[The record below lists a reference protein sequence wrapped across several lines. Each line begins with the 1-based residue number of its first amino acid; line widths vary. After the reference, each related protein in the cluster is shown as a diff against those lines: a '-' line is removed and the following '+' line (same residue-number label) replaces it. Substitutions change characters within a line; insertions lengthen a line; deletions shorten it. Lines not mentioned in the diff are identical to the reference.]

1 MQRSLWT
8 VEKPVGEGLGLYLNG
23 YSFFEFC
30 MGAVVTDQ
38 LNL

>member
-1 MQRSLWT
+1 MQSSLGT
-8 VEKPVGEGLGLYLNG
+8 VEKRVGEGLGLYLYG

-30 MGAVVTDQ
+30 LGAVDADQ